1 MASDFPQLLVLSG
14 PEEGQEYTLPTQGK
28 MRIGRADDNDLVLKD
43 NSVSRH
49 HVQITIDAKGILI
62 SDGGS
67 SNGTILAGKTLKP
80 NQQIPLKHRDEIQVG
95 IYLLRFLANPFSE
108 DNDNAKPA
116 SAKVSELDPHEN
128 ENAEAEAI
136 LDAIPAATPQTA
148 KPQFKPF
155 ADTLKELATRRIV
168 WLIGAAVVLLI
179 LLFVLMQMRSN
190 RKGKITPW
198 DEKAFADSETTTKPV
213 LHVPEKPVTQ
223 IPTTTVPTAITAPTV
238 TTTPTDTN
246 TTQPE
251 PTVPQT
257 VIALPLE
264 QMPSTNVT
272 QNDGQVTIFL
282 DITTQPFPAT
292 LYLGE
297 ERLGRAPLRKSV
309 TVKVGQPL
317 DVYADYELTDVKDV
331 YREKQV
337 IVPKVTDDVLTLHF
351 QAKLAEIQV
360 TRLPRRAEFFWHGF
374 YDYDIAK
381 AFPVNLTRVSYGRP
395 SYLPFGAYQLELREE
410 AHVSGS
416 SNLVSNITYQRD
428 YVLNEQN
435 NKIEISITDEDL
447 KKFPVT
453 IKSTP
458 DGASVYRNE
467 EKLGVTP
474 FKGFLPVGV
483 NPLKIRKDGFFEQVL
498 NVDMPMNSIYETLVE
513 LKTSKMGEFILQ
525 AKERQ
530 HVEQN
535 DEAIQLLIE
544 ALKYGGSDSEKAEVY
559 FLLGATYFEKNELE
573 TAASYFGRSELSVD
587 WQDRSKIA
595 LAQVLHRQGQ
605 TDKAIAKLADVMVRF
620 DELSSQQIRQE
631 ANGAFKRISPVQS
644 ALYIYSEPTD
654 ANVFIN
660 DKLLEQ
666 TSPVLLSGLG
676 LGNYRVRIEKNGYE
690 IYNTKQTLKISEFVV
705 VKVKL
710 EKKEL

>member
-14 PEEGQEYTLPTQGK
+14 PEEGLEYTLPTQGK
-28 MRIGRADDNDLVLKD
+28 MRIGRSEDNDLVLKD

-49 HVQITIDAKGILI
+49 HVQITVDAKGVLI
-62 SDGGS
+62 ADGGS
-67 SNGTILAGKTLKP
+67 SNGTILAGKTLKA
-80 NQQIPLKHRDEIQVG
+80 NQQIPLKHGDEIQVG
-95 IYLLRFLANPFSE
+95 IYLLRFLANPFSDDNQNVKPPNFALE
-108 DNDNAKPA
+108 D
-116 SAKVSELDPHEN
+116 
-128 ENAEAEAI
+128 AEAI
-136 LDAIPAATPQTA
+136 LDDIPAATASPA
-148 KPQFKPF
+148 KAQEKAFF
-155 ADTLKELATRRIV
+155 ATLQKLAARRIV
-168 WLIGAAVVLLI
+168 WLVGVAVLLLI
-179 LLFVLMQMRSN
+179 LLFVFMQWRAN
-190 RKGKITPW
+190 RKSKITPW
-198 DEKAFADSETTTKPV
+198 DEKAFAEIG
-213 LHVPEKPVTQ
+213 EK
-223 IPTTTVPTAITAPTV
+223 TTVTPVVVTPPKPQMPAVVTPSPTATETS
-238 TTTPTDTN
+238 
-246 TTQPE
+246 
-251 PTVPQT
+251 VPQT
-257 VIALPLE
+257 VTTIPLE
-264 QMPSTNVT
+264 QTSPTSVT
-272 QNDGQVTIFL
+272 QNAGQVTIFL
-282 DITTQPFPAT
+282 DIDTKPFPAT

-309 TVKVGQPL
+309 TVKVGEPL
-317 DVYADYELTDVKDV
+317 NVYADYELSDVNDV
-331 YREKQV
+331 YREKQT
-337 IVPKVTDDVLTLHF
+337 ITPKVTDDVLTLHF
-351 QAKLAEIQV
+351 QARLAEIQV
-360 TRLPRRAEFFWHGF
+360 TRLPRRAEFLWRGF
-374 YDYDIAK
+374 YDYDTAQ

-395 SYLPFGAYQLELREE
+395 TYLPFGKYQLELREE

-428 YVLNEQN
+428 YVLNEDN
-435 NKIEISITDEDL
+435 SKIEIAITDEDL

-474 FKGFLPVGV
+474 FKGFLPVGE
-483 NPLKIRKDGFFEQVL
+483 NPLKIRKDGFFEQDL
-498 NVDMPMNSIYETLVE
+498 HVDMPMNSIYETTVE

-530 HVEQN
+530 HVDQN

-559 FLLGATYFEKNELE
+559 FLLGETYFEKNELE
-573 TAASYFGRSELSVD
+573 TAASYFGRSELSVG

-595 LAQVLHRQGQ
+595 LAQVLHRQGD
-605 TDKAIAKLADVMVRF
+605 TTKAIAKLAEVMVHL
-620 DELSSQQIRQE
+620 DGTSSQNIRQE
-631 ANGAFKRISPVQS
+631 ANAAFKHISPVQS

-660 DKLLEQ
+660 DKLIEQ
-666 TSPVLLSGLG
+666 PSPVLLSGLG